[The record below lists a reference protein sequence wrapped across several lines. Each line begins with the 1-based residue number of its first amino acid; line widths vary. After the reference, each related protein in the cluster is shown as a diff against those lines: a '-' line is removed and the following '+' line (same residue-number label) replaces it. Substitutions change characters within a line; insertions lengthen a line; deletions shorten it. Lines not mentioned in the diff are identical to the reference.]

1 MTDSFS
7 LIYIFLYL
15 CLFKTINDLTDSLQP
30 ELDQIKK
37 MIEDDVEEK
46 ILLMQGGSLLKIY

>member
-1 MTDSFS
+1 
-7 LIYIFLYL
+7 
-15 CLFKTINDLTDSLQP
+15 LFKTINDLTDSLKP

-46 ILLMQGGSLLKIY
+46 ILLMQGGSLLKIN